1 MTRLLCMIALL
12 SMVLLAGCRR
22 PEPTVV
28 QVENKP
34 PEVKVEIQQ
43 KPVEPAPPKPSPPS
57 FIPSANYRKGYDDGY
72 YGTWLG
78 PVRWLATADYRNG
91 WSAGE
96 SDRVNGLPH
105 RFTK

>member
-1 MTRLLCMIALL
+1 MRTLYVMFLLCGVML
-12 SMVLLAGCRR
+12 VGCKK

-28 QVENKP
+28 QVNNKP
-34 PEVKVEIQQ
+34 PEVKVEIQKEAAPV
-43 KPVEPAPPKPSPPS
+43 KPVAPPLA
-57 FIPSANYRKGYDDGY
+57 PSANFLKGYNDGY

-96 SDRVNGLPH
+96 YDRTNQLPH
-105 RFTK
+105 KYNP